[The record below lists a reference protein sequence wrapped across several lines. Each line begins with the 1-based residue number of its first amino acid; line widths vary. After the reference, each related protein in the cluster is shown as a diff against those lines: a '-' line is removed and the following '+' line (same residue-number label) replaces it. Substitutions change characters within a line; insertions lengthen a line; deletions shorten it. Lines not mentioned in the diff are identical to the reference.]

1 MRGAEP
7 FTFEIVGCGDG
18 EPGALIELRVYRAAF
33 VPALLAAVLT
43 MFSLE
48 DRPRPLPQGL
58 AADVLFDGR
67 QAAARAADIAQANP
81 DRRPGGPGDRATA
94 DTVER
99 TLAARGFSVE
109 RDRFTHDGR
118 DLQNVVGR
126 RAGRTRRLVVVVAD
140 RDAAVTPDATGSA
153 SDTAALLELA
163 RVLEGRSTRKTLVLA
178 SLDGST
184 LGQVGAAQLADD
196 LGPPSLVDAVVAVSG
211 LGSPT
216 RRGSF
221 LQAWSNDSRRAGIG
235 LQRTVADSIRAELD
249 RSPGSSGAF
258 GQLARL
264 SFPIGIGAESV
275 MLEQG
280 YDAVRI
286 SGSGELPPE
295 GSGPVAAVSEDR
307 LGTLG
312 RATLR
317 TLTAVDQGGRPEH
330 GPDSYVLAVS
340 QVVPGWS
347 LALLAGTLLLPVLAA
362 TVDAFARARRRR
374 VSITPWGRWIGAWTA
389 AFLGGLLIAELL
401 ARAGATPGPPPA
413 PPPPDV
419 MPVDGPALAVLAG
432 VVVAIVVSFVV
443 ARRLLVRPVPELSD
457 PTDPGA
463 GVALALGVAL
473 AAVLLWLLNP
483 YSALLAVPAAHL
495 WTLAALTRPAPPRRV
510 RAALV
515 ALGALPAVIVWLY
528 YLFALSLDPLG
539 AAWYLLLLVA
549 GHSVGLA
556 TALIGALW
564 LGLFGAVLEL
574 TRRTPRDVPAPPG
587 PTGPRVYGPGS
598 YAGPG
603 ALGGPPS
610 GAGRR

>member
-1 MRGAEP
+1 M
-7 FTFEIVGCGDG
+7 
-18 EPGALIELRVYRAAF
+18 
-33 VPALLAAVLT
+33 PALLAAVLT
-43 MFSLE
+43 MFSLQ
-48 DRPRPLPQGL
+48 DRPRSLAQGL

-67 QAAARAADIAQANP
+67 LAAARAGDIADANP
-81 DRRPGGPGDRATA
+81 DRRPGTPGNRATA

-99 TLAARGFSVE
+99 NLAARGFTVE
-109 RDRFTHDGR
+109 RDRFTDDGR
-118 DLQNVVGR
+118 SLQNVVGR

-140 RDAAVTPDATGSA
+140 RDAAATPDLAGSA

-163 RVLEGRSTRKTLVLA
+163 RVLEGRSTRKTLVMA

-184 LGQVGAAQLADD
+184 LGQVGAARLADD

-216 RRGSF
+216 RRGSY

-235 LQRTVADSIRAELD
+235 LQRTVADSIREELD
-249 RSPGSSGAF
+249 RSPGSNGAF

-264 SFPIGIGAESV
+264 SFPIGIGSQAV
-275 MLEQG
+275 MLERG

-286 SGSGELPPE
+286 SGSGELPPKD
-295 GSGPVAAVSEDR
+295 GSRPVVDEDR

-330 GPDSYVLAVS
+330 GPESYVVAVS
-340 QVVPGWS
+340 QVVPGWT
-347 LALLAGTLLLPVLAA
+347 LALLAVTLLLPVLAA

-374 VSITPWGRWIGAWTA
+374 VSITPWWRWLGAWVA
-389 AFLGGLLIAELL
+389 AFLGGLVMAELL
-401 ARAGATPGPPPA
+401 SRAGATPGPPPA
-413 PPPPDV
+413 PPAPQY

-432 VVVAIVVSFVV
+432 VVVAMFASFAV
-443 ARRLLVRPVPELSD
+443 ARRLMVRPSPELAD

-463 GVALALGVAL
+463 GVALALGVA
-473 AAVLLWLLNP
+473 AAALVLWLLNP

-495 WTLAALTRPAPPRRV
+495 WTLAALTRPPPPRRA

-515 ALGALPAVIVWLY
+515 ALGVLPGVIVWLY

-556 TALIGALW
+556 TALIGCLW
-564 LGLFGAVLEL
+564 LGLLGAVIEL
-574 TRRTPRDVPAPPG
+574 TRRTPRDVAPLPKPA
-587 PTGPRVYGPGS
+587 GPRVYGPGS

-610 GAGRR
+610 RTRR